1 MPKKAGETEPAAT
14 NPAGQK
20 TSQQTTTPAG
30 RTQPAATSAIPTD
43 GPPSHAGARSTA
55 SGAGAGD
62 DRGAT
67 RVREQVADASSEVA
81 KEVKERAAG
90 VAQRARSG
98 VERLAEEQRQRA
110 SQRLSSTA
118 SSLRSVAD
126 QSEDRWLGQTSS
138 AAADRIDR
146 LASHLDQRDVRALVG
161 EAEEL
166 ARERPTLFLGSMFVA
181 GTMLGRFLR
190 SSPEHP
196 TYGSYDGP
204 VASPSSTM
212 RTPAA
217 SAPRATDTTGT
228 GLP

>member
-1 MPKKAGETEPAAT
+1 M
-14 NPAGQK
+14 
-20 TSQQTTTPAG
+20 
-30 RTQPAATSAIPTD
+30 
-43 GPPSHAGARSTA
+43 
-55 SGAGAGD
+55 
-62 DRGAT
+62 
-67 RVREQVADASSEVA
+67 REQIADASSEVA

-146 LASHLDQRDVRALVG
+146 LASHLDERDVRGLIG
-161 EAEEL
+161 EAEDL

-190 SSPEHP
+190 SSPEDTTHQ
-196 TYGSYDGP
+196 SSDGP
-204 VASPSSTM
+204 VASPGSTM
-212 RTPAA
+212 RAPAA
-217 SAPRATDTTGT
+217 SSPRATDTTGT
-228 GLP
+228 GLR